1 MFPSLSNLAA
11 AFPMN
16 GIDIAFYVVAFVM
29 VVTAIC
35 TVAVKNILQSAV
47 FLIFSFV
54 GTTILYLLLHAEFN
68 ALAQIMVYIGGV
80 VIFVIFTILLTS
92 HLGEDAFTT
101 KIPRFFAAFVLSI
114 AFVVVMVKCVLPVPE
129 LLTATATAPEGFAS
143 LKAMALRLLSYGP
156 EGFVIPFEVI
166 SILLLATLI
175 GAITIAR
182 RGKEEK

>member
-1 MFPSLSNLAA
+1 MG
-11 AFPMN
+11 

-68 ALAQIMVYIGGV
+68 ALAQVMVYIGGV

-92 HLGEDAFTT
+92 HLGEDAFST

-114 AFVVVMVKCVLPVPE
+114 AFVAIMVKCVLPVPE
-129 LLTATATAPEGFAS
+129 LLTATASAPEGFAS
-143 LKAMALRLLSYGP
+143 LKAMAIRLLGYGSD
-156 EGFVIPFEVI
+156 GFIIPFEIV
-166 SILLLATLI
+166 SILLLATLV

-182 RGKEEK
+182 RGKEEKK